1 MIKKSI
7 LVALGISFAV
17 SLTIIT
23 VSNKITEDFERQQYR
38 TGKTINELERKMMYI
53 ISDKDF
59 NGKVDESEIYQLGL
73 ELKVVKEDE
82 KISEKELTKRI
93 KDAPISEVENY
104 INKYIKKD

>member
-73 ELKVVKEDE
+73 
-82 KISEKELTKRI
+82 
-93 KDAPISEVENY
+93 
-104 INKYIKKD
+104 